1 MQFSC
6 SIYSEFLG
14 YLYFSFLYRDYTT
27 RQVFYNLVLKGDV
40 DACTTQLHGYCA
52 LELLRYDLID
62 RPGVLGNYVPVNY
75 HSLYD
80 LSVLVEG
87 F

>member
-1 MQFSC
+1 MYHYYKPSYAYKRA
-6 SIYSEFLG
+6 I
-14 YLYFSFLYRDYTT
+14 
-27 RQVFYNLVLKGDV
+27 
-40 DACTTQLHGYCA
+40 
-52 LELLRYDLID
+52 LRYDLID

-75 HSLYD
+75 HYLYD

>member
-1 MQFSC
+1 MSL
-6 SIYSEFLG
+6 ISE
-14 YLYFSFLYRDYTT
+14 SR
-27 RQVFYNLVLKGDV
+27 
-40 DACTTQLHGYCA
+40 C
-52 LELLRYDLID
+52 LRYDLID
-62 RPGVLGNYVPVNY
+62 RPGVLGNYVPVNF